1 MVTSVSLILVEIFLS
16 LRDWQISSS
25 LYPRISQSGTLV
37 YVFSS
42 SLYMLLNT
50 DRKIYNYGHMGL
62 YIAWLSKE
70 SVEGWITWNTQQM
83 STIEGNQKWKS
94 VINVQ
99 IKSTNKGFDLMIET
113 TKKLSRK
120 IFFPN

>member
-1 MVTSVSLILVEIFLS
+1 
-16 LRDWQISSS
+16 
-25 LYPRISQSGTLV
+25 
-37 YVFSS
+37 
-42 SLYMLLNT
+42 
-50 DRKIYNYGHMGL
+50 MGL